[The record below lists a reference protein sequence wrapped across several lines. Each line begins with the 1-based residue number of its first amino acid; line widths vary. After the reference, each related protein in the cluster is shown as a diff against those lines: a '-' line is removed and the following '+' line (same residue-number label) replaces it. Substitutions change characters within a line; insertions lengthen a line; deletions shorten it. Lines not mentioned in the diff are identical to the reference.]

1 MTLQQLHVMDNDG
14 PSQPFSPRAPFGY
27 NATSDGWT
35 QRNLLARA
43 KSLADVHSIVA
54 ARAASTGG
62 TCIAGCNIMIAQPPA
77 SIMSSGPAATA
88 FVYEGDRMSGT
99 YRLPNSSP
107 PFTRSGSVIAVTNH
121 YLNYGFDPAFP
132 FRNFGVDLLTP
143 HAPGGDFST
152 LWRYAAVSAAIV
164 ARDDASAASRSGLA
178 FDDIR
183 SMLQGSGAVA
193 VFKAQCLKP
202 QPRCIAPANINPHS
216 NRNPVT
222 STCTSRAR
230 HRSLINAPCISVV
243 SRRHRALHHHHRA

>member
-1 MTLQQLHVMDNDG
+1 MDNDG
-14 PSQPFSPRAPFGY
+14 PSQPFSSRAPFGY

-43 KSLADVHSIVA
+43 RSLADVSSIVA

-77 SIMSSGPAATA
+77 SRSSSDPVTSTSAAA
-88 FVYEGDRMSGT
+88 FVYEGDRMSGV

-132 FRNFGVDLLTP
+132 YRNFGVDLLNP
-143 HAPGGDFST
+143 YAPGGDFST

-164 ARDDASAASRSGLA
+164 ARDDASTVSRSGLT
-178 FDDIR
+178 FDDVRI
-183 SMLQGSGAVA
+183 MLQGNSEPTASTSRTSI
-193 VFKAQCLKP
+193 LKP
-202 QPRCIAPANINPHS
+202 HTNHINL
-216 NRNPVT
+216 NRK
-222 STCTSRAR
+222 STPS
-230 HRSLINAPCISVV
+230 
-243 SRRHRALHHHHRA
+243 HHH